1 MKTKKPFGSLSAE
14 NIEPGDLVK
23 WTKWNSKENKWNEMI
38 GVVLSIEE
46 QIKGGRVV
54 SSARVATLQHPQIE
68 LDFFTMSL
76 KVVSKGYK
84 KD

>member
-14 NIEPGDLVK
+14 DIESGDLVK
-23 WTKWNSKENKWNEMI
+23 WTKWNSKEGKWDEMI
-38 GVVLSIEE
+38 GVVLFIEE

-76 KVVSKGYK
+76 KLVSKGYK
-84 KD
+84 ND

>member
-1 MKTKKPFGSLSAE
+1 MKKKKPFGHLSAE
-14 NIEPGDLVK
+14 DIECGDLVK
-23 WTKWNSKENKWNEMI
+23 WTKWNSEDNKWDEMI
-38 GVVLSIEE
+38 GVVLFVEE
-46 QIKGGRVV
+46 QIKGGRLV

-76 KVVSKGYK
+76 KLVSKGYK